1 MFFGRIVSS
10 KNPFVFSAEEVDE
23 TVGDVI
29 CISNVALAPTSNV
42 RITIMLG
49 RCHSDC

>member
-1 MFFGRIVSS
+1 MFLGKIISS

-29 CISNVALAPTSNV
+29 CISNVALAPTSSV
-42 RITIMLG
+42 
-49 RCHSDC
+49 